1 MNTDRSDRVR
11 ILAVDDD
18 QNVLD
23 LYEEFLSSPTP
34 AYQFDLTLCHQS
46 ETAVEAVQTALKDE
60 EPFAVAFLDTRMDS
74 GPDGMWAAEQIRSLD
89 PNIEIVMVTAHN
101 DVGPE
106 EIVSRVPPA
115 GKLLYIRKP
124 FSPEEIKQ
132 FAVALGA
139 KWQQEIQLL
148 GIQAQLGG
156 RAEDKATD
164 VAKTNKHV
172 AREINERKQAE
183 NETTKRKNRYRA
195 VVEDM
200 PAMICRFLPDGTL
213 TFVNGTYCSYF
224 KKQREELL
232 GENFFQFIPKQDQ
245 QKIKHHFLSLN
256 PDSPMTTYDHQVI
269 SPDGTICWQRWTDRA
284 LFDEHGNAVE
294 YQSIG
299 YDITE
304 HKQAEEALRE
314 SEERYRSILE
324 NIEEGYFEVDLAG
337 NFTFVND
344 SLCRIAGYTLDEL
357 IGMNNRDYTTP
368 ETAKKMYQVFSK
380 TYQTGEPARIVDYD
394 IFKKDGSTKTLEL
407 SASLM
412 ANSMGESVGFRGV
425 VRDVTKRKRAEE
437 ALRESEERYRSLFKN
452 NHTVM
457 LLIDPKTADIV
468 DANPA
473 ACSFYGWG
481 HEELTN
487 KKITDINTLTD
498 EQVFQEIERAKSE
511 ETQHFFFR
519 HRLAKDEIVDVEV
532 FSGPIVLN
540 GKQLLYSI
548 VHDIT
553 ERKQFIE
560 ALRAS
565 EEKYRTVLEAN
576 PDPVVVYDIEGKV
589 VYYNP
594 AFTRVFGWS
603 LGERLGKK
611 MDVFVPEESWPET
624 QKMVRGVL
632 AGKSFSGIETRR
644 YTKEGKIIPVS
655 ISGAVLRDMDGN
667 PVGSV
672 INLRDISEQ
681 KNLEGQLQQAQKME
695 AVGTLAGGIAHDFN
709 NLLQAIQGYTE
720 LLLMRKKEGEPDWRE
735 LQEVVRASKRGAEL
749 TQQLLTFSRKVESK
763 RRPLDLNQEVG
774 ELRELLERTI
784 PKMID
789 VEFKLAD
796 NLKMVNADPAQ
807 LKQVLV
813 NLAVNAKD
821 AMPEGGKLLIETQGV
836 RLDQEF
842 CKRYAEV
849 KPGHYVLF
857 SISDTGHGMG
867 KETLEYIFDPFY
879 TTKEVGKGT
888 GLGLAIVYGIIK
900 NHEGYITCYSRPE
913 VGTTFRIYL
922 PTIEPETL
930 PVDLMIAPEPKA
942 VARGGKETI
951 LLVDDEEFIR
961 ELGADVLGRA
971 GYTVLTASN
980 GENALELYSQER
992 TQIDLVILD
1001 LIMPGMGGSKCLE
1014 ELLNI
1019 DPHARVL
1026 IASGYSPD
1034 GPTKGALDS
1043 GAKGFISKPYD
1054 TTQLL
1059 QLVRKIL
1066 DGK

>member
-1 MNTDRSDRVR
+1 MSRASFLHKNLCSPQRIEGPCNQGTPIMNPDLSDRVR

-23 LYEEFLSSPTP
+23 LYEEFLSSSIST
-34 AYQFDLTLCHQS
+34 YQFDLTLCHQS
-46 ETAVEAVQTALKDE
+46 ETAVEAVRMAIEDE
-60 EPFAVAFLDTRMDS
+60 EPFAAAFLDIRMDS
-74 GPDGMWAAEQIRSLD
+74 GPDGIWAAEQIRTLD

-124 FSPEEIKQ
+124 FTPEEIKQ

-139 KWQQEIQLL
+139 KWQQERQLL
-148 GIQAQLGG
+148 KIQARLEGHVEE
-156 RAEDKATD
+156 RATD
-164 VAKTNKHV
+164 LIKTNKQMT
-172 AREINERKQAE
+172 REIEER
-183 NETTKRKNRYRA
+183 
-195 VVEDM
+195 
-200 PAMICRFLPDGTL
+200 
-213 TFVNGTYCSYF
+213 
-224 KKQREELL
+224 QR
-232 GENFFQFIPKQDQ
+232 
-245 QKIKHHFLSLN
+245 
-256 PDSPMTTYDHQVI
+256 
-269 SPDGTICWQRWTDRA
+269 
-284 LFDEHGNAVE
+284 
-294 YQSIG
+294 
-299 YDITE
+299 
-304 HKQAEEALRE
+304 AEEGLRE
-314 SEERYRSILE
+314 SDEKYRTILE

-337 NFTFVND
+337 NFTYVND
-344 SLCRIAGYTLDEL
+344 SLCRIAAYNRDEL
-357 IGMNNRDYTTP
+357 IGMNNRDYATP

-394 IFKKDGSTKTLEL
+394 IFRKDGSTRTLEL
-407 SASLM
+407 SASLL
-412 ANSMGESVGFRGV
+412 ANSAGEPVGFRGV
-425 VRDVTKRKRAEE
+425 VRDVTKRKQAEE

-457 LLIDPKTADIV
+457 LLIDPETADIV

-481 HEELTN
+481 HGELTS

-498 EQVFQEIERAKSE
+498 EQVYQEIERAKAE
-511 ETQHFFFR
+511 QNQHFFFR
-519 HRLAKDEIVDVEV
+519 HRLARDEIVDVEV

-553 ERKQFIE
+553 ERKQVIE

-576 PDPVVVYDIEGKV
+576 PDPVVVYDIDGKV

-611 MDVFVPEESWPET
+611 MDVFVPEESLPENQT
-624 QKMVRGVL
+624 MISRVL
-632 AGKSFSGIETRR
+632 AGESFSGIETRR
-644 YTKEGKIIPVS
+644 YTKEEKIIPVS

-720 LLLMRKKEGEPDWRE
+720 LLLMRKKEGESDWRE
-735 LQEVVRASKRGAEL
+735 LQEVIRASKRGAEL

-789 VEFKLAD
+789 VEFKLAA
-796 NLKMVNADPAQ
+796 NLKMVNADSAH

-821 AMPEGGKLLIETQGV
+821 AMAEGGKLLIETQSV
-836 RLDQEF
+836 TLDQEF
-842 CKRYAEV
+842 CRRYAEV
-849 KPGHYVLF
+849 KPGDYVLF

-867 KETLEYIFDPFY
+867 KETLEHIFDPFY

-888 GLGLAIVYGIIK
+888 GLGLSIVYGIIK

-922 PTIEPETL
+922 PTIEPEAV
-930 PVDLMIAPEPKA
+930 PVDVLTAPEPEGL
-942 VARGGKETI
+942 ARGGNETI

-961 ELGADVLGRA
+961 ELGVDVLGRA
-971 GYTVLTASN
+971 GYTVLTANN
-980 GENALELYSQER
+980 GENALELYRQER
-992 TQIDLVILD
+992 ARIDLVILD

-1014 ELLNI
+1014 ELLTI
-1019 DPHARVL
+1019 DPHTRVL

-1034 GPTKGALDS
+1034 GPTKGALDA
-1043 GAKGFISKPYD
+1043 GAKGFVSKPYD
-1054 TTQLL
+1054 TRQFL
-1059 QLVRKIL
+1059 QLVREIL
-1066 DGK
+1066 DRN

>member
-1 MNTDRSDRVR
+1 
-11 ILAVDDD
+11 
-18 QNVLD
+18 
-23 LYEEFLSSPTP
+23 
-34 AYQFDLTLCHQS
+34 
-46 ETAVEAVQTALKDE
+46 
-60 EPFAVAFLDTRMDS
+60 
-74 GPDGMWAAEQIRSLD
+74 
-89 PNIEIVMVTAHN
+89 
-101 DVGPE
+101 
-106 EIVSRVPPA
+106 
-115 GKLLYIRKP
+115 
-124 FSPEEIKQ
+124 
-132 FAVALGA
+132 
-139 KWQQEIQLL
+139 
-148 GIQAQLGG
+148 
-156 RAEDKATD
+156 
-164 VAKTNKHV
+164 
-172 AREINERKQAE
+172 
-183 NETTKRKNRYRA
+183 
-195 VVEDM
+195 
-200 PAMICRFLPDGTL
+200 
-213 TFVNGTYCSYF
+213 
-224 KKQREELL
+224 
-232 GENFFQFIPKQDQ
+232 
-245 QKIKHHFLSLN
+245 
-256 PDSPMTTYDHQVI
+256 
-269 SPDGTICWQRWTDRA
+269 
-284 LFDEHGNAVE
+284 
-294 YQSIG
+294 
-299 YDITE
+299 
-304 HKQAEEALRE
+304 
-314 SEERYRSILE
+314 
-324 NIEEGYFEVDLAG
+324 GYFEVDLAG
-337 NFTFVND
+337 NFTYVND
-344 SLCRIAGYTLDEL
+344 SLCRIAGYNRDEL
-357 IGMNNRDYTTP
+357 ISMNNRDYTTP
-368 ETAKKMYQVFSK
+368 ETAKEMYQVFSK
-380 TYQTGEPARIVDYD
+380 TYQTGEPAKIVDYD
-394 IFKKDGSTKTLEL
+394 IFRKDGSTRTLEL
-407 SASLM
+407 SASLL
-412 ANSMGESVGFRGV
+412 ANSTGEPVGFRGV

-457 LLIDPKTADIV
+457 LLIDPETADIV

-481 HEELTN
+481 HEELTS

-498 EQVFQEIERAKSE
+498 EQVYQEIEQAKSE
-511 ETQHFFFR
+511 QNQHFLFR
-519 HRLAKDEIVDVEV
+519 HRLARDEIVDVEV

-553 ERKQFIE
+553 ERKQVIE

-576 PDPVVVYDIEGKV
+576 PDPVVVYDIDGKV

-611 MDVFVPEESWPET
+611 MDVFVPEESLPET
-624 QKMVRGVL
+624 QTMINRVL
-632 AGKSFSGIETRR
+632 AGESFSGIETRR
-644 YTKEGKIIPVS
+644 YTKEGKLIPVS

-720 LLLMRKKEGEPDWRE
+720 LLLMRKKEGESDWRE
-735 LQEVVRASKRGAEL
+735 LQEVIRASKRGAEL

-796 NLKMVNADPAQ
+796 NLKMVNADSAH

-821 AMPEGGKLLIETQGV
+821 AMAEGGKLLIETQSV
-836 RLDQEF
+836 TLDQEF
-842 CKRYAEV
+842 CRRYAEV
-849 KPGHYVLF
+849 KPGDYVLF

-867 KETLEYIFDPFY
+867 KETLEHIFDPFY

-922 PTIEPETL
+922 PTIEPEAV
-930 PVDLMIAPEPKA
+930 PVDVLIVPEPEGLA
-942 VARGGKETI
+942 TGGNETI

-961 ELGADVLGRA
+961 ELGVDVLGRA
-971 GYTVLTASN
+971 GYTVLTANN
-980 GENALELYSQER
+980 GENALELYRQER
-992 TQIDLVILD
+992 ARIDLVILD

-1014 ELLNI
+1014 ELLTI
-1019 DPHARVL
+1019 DPHTRVL

-1034 GPTKGALDS
+1034 GPTKGALDR
-1043 GAKGFISKPYD
+1043 GAKGFVSKPYD
-1054 TTQLL
+1054 TNQLL
-1059 QLVRKIL
+1059 QLIREIL
-1066 DGK
+1066 DRN

>member
-1 MNTDRSDRVR
+1 MTRE
-11 ILAVDDD
+11 I
-18 QNVLD
+18 
-23 LYEEFLSSPTP
+23 EER
-34 AYQFDLTLCHQS
+34 Q
-46 ETAVEAVQTALKDE
+46 
-60 EPFAVAFLDTRMDS
+60 
-74 GPDGMWAAEQIRSLD
+74 
-89 PNIEIVMVTAHN
+89 
-101 DVGPE
+101 
-106 EIVSRVPPA
+106 
-115 GKLLYIRKP
+115 
-124 FSPEEIKQ
+124 
-132 FAVALGA
+132 
-139 KWQQEIQLL
+139 
-148 GIQAQLGG
+148 
-156 RAEDKATD
+156 RAE
-164 VAKTNKHV
+164 
-172 AREINERKQAE
+172 
-183 NETTKRKNRYRA
+183 
-195 VVEDM
+195 
-200 PAMICRFLPDGTL
+200 
-213 TFVNGTYCSYF
+213 
-224 KKQREELL
+224 EE
-232 GENFFQFIPKQDQ
+232 
-245 QKIKHHFLSLN
+245 
-256 PDSPMTTYDHQVI
+256 
-269 SPDGTICWQRWTDRA
+269 
-284 LFDEHGNAVE
+284 
-294 YQSIG
+294 
-299 YDITE
+299 
-304 HKQAEEALRE
+304 LRE
-314 SEERYRSILE
+314 SDEKYRTILE

-337 NFTFVND
+337 NITYVND
-344 SLCRIAGYTLDEL
+344 SLCRISGYNREEL
-357 IGMNNRDYTTP
+357 INMNNRDYTTP
-368 ETAKKMYQVFSK
+368 ETAKEMYQVFSK
-380 TYQTGEPARIVDYD
+380 TYQTGEPAKIVNYD
-394 IFKKDGSTKTLEL
+394 IFRKDGSTRTLEL
-407 SASLM
+407 SASLL
-412 ANSMGESVGFRGV
+412 ANSTGEPVGFRGV

-457 LLIDPKTADIV
+457 LLIDPETADIV

-481 HEELTN
+481 HEELTS

-498 EQVFQEIERAKSE
+498 EQVYQEIEQAKSE
-511 ETQHFFFR
+511 QNQHFLFR
-519 HRLAKDEIVDVEV
+519 HRLARDEIVDVEV

-553 ERKQFIE
+553 ERKQVIE

-576 PDPVVVYDIEGKV
+576 PDPVVVYDIDGKV

-611 MDVFVPEESWPET
+611 MDVFVPEESLPET
-624 QKMVRGVL
+624 QTMINRVL
-632 AGKSFSGIETRR
+632 AGESFSGIETRR
-644 YTKEGKIIPVS
+644 YTKEGKLIPVS

-720 LLLMRKKEGEPDWRE
+720 LLLMRKKEGESDWRE
-735 LQEVVRASKRGAEL
+735 LQEVIRASKRGAEL

-796 NLKMVNADPAQ
+796 NLKMVNADSAH

-821 AMPEGGKLLIETQGV
+821 AMAEGGKLLIETQSV
-836 RLDQEF
+836 TLDQEF
-842 CKRYAEV
+842 CRRYAEV
-849 KPGHYVLF
+849 KPGDYVLF

-867 KETLEYIFDPFY
+867 KETLEHIFDPFY

-922 PTIEPETL
+922 PTIEPEAV
-930 PVDLMIAPEPKA
+930 PVDVLIVPEPEGLA
-942 VARGGKETI
+942 TGGNETI

-961 ELGADVLGRA
+961 ELGVDVLGRA
-971 GYTVLTASN
+971 GYTVLTANN
-980 GENALELYSQER
+980 GENALELYRQER
-992 TQIDLVILD
+992 ARIDLVILD

-1014 ELLNI
+1014 ELLTI
-1019 DPHARVL
+1019 DPHTRVL

-1034 GPTKGALDS
+1034 GPTKGALDR
-1043 GAKGFISKPYD
+1043 GAKGFVSKPYD
-1054 TTQLL
+1054 TNQLL
-1059 QLVRKIL
+1059 QLIREIL
-1066 DGK
+1066 DRN

>member
-1 MNTDRSDRVR
+1 MNPHQPNRIR

-23 LYEEFLSSPTP
+23 LYEEFLSSPTST
-34 AYQFDLTLCHQS
+34 YQFDVALCHQS
-46 ETAVEAVQTALKDE
+46 ETAVEAVRVAIEDE
-60 EPFAVAFLDTRMDS
+60 NPFAVAFLDIRLGT
-74 GPDGMWAAEQIRSLD
+74 GPDGVWAAEQIRILD
-89 PNIEIVMVTAHN
+89 PNIEIVMVTAH
-101 DVGPE
+101 DDLGPE

-124 FSPEEIKQ
+124 FSSEEIKQ
-132 FAVALGA
+132 FAVALSA
-139 KWQQEIQLL
+139 KWQQEVQLHKIHAEL
-148 GIQAQLGG
+148 ENHVEERTIDLTKTNEQLKREIEERR
-156 RAEDKATD
+156 RAEE
-164 VAKTNKHV
+164 
-172 AREINERKQAE
+172 EI
-183 NETTKRKNRYRA
+183 RKNEKRYRA

-213 TFVNGTYCSYF
+213 TFVNGAYCSYF
-224 KKQREELL
+224 KKRSEELL
-232 GENFFQFIPKQDQ
+232 GENFFRFIPEQDQ
-245 QKIKHHFLSLN
+245 EKVTHHFISLTS
-256 PDSPMTTYDHQVI
+256 DSPMVTYDHRVI
-269 SPDGTICWQRWTDRA
+269 APDGTIHWQRWTDRA
-284 LFDEHGNAVE
+284 LFDEQSKLVE

-299 YDITE
+299 NDITE
-304 HKQAEEALRE
+304 NRQAEEALRE
-314 SEERYRSILE
+314 SEEKYRTILE

-337 NFTFVND
+337 NFTLVND
-344 SLCRIAGYTLDEL
+344 SLCRITGYDRNEL
-357 IGMNNRDYTTP
+357 IGMNNREYTTP
-368 ETAKKMYQVFSK
+368 KTAKEMYQVFSK
-380 TYQTGEPARIVDYD
+380 TYKTGEPARILDYD
-394 IFKKDGSTKTLEL
+394 IFRKDGSTRTLEL

-412 ANSMGESVGFRGV
+412 ADSADKPVGFRGV
-425 VRDVTKRKRAEE
+425 VRDVTERKRGEE

-457 LLIDPKTADIV
+457 LLIDPESADIV

-481 HEELTN
+481 HKELTS

-498 EQVFQEIERAKSE
+498 EQVFQEIERTKSE
-511 ETQHFFFR
+511 QNQHFFFR

-553 ERKQFIE
+553 ERKEAIE

-611 MDVFVPEESWPET
+611 MDVFVPKEGWPET
-624 QKMVRGVL
+624 QTMINRVL
-632 AGKSFSGIETRR
+632 AGESFSGIETRR
-644 YTKEGKIIPVS
+644 YTKAGKIIPVN

-735 LQEVVRASKRGAEL
+735 LQEVIRASKRGAEL

-763 RRPLDLNQEVG
+763 RRPLDFNQEVG
-774 ELRELLERTI
+774 ELQELLERTI

-796 NLKMVNADPAQ
+796 NLKMVNADSVQ
-807 LKQVLV
+807 LKQVLM

-821 AMPEGGKLLIETQGV
+821 AMAEGGKLLIETQGV
-836 RLDQEF
+836 TLDQEF
-842 CKRYAEV
+842 CRRYAEV
-849 KPGHYVLF
+849 KVGDYVLL
-857 SISDTGHGMG
+857 SISDTGHGMDKG
-867 KETLEYIFDPFY
+867 TLEHIFDPFY

-900 NHEGYITCYSRPE
+900 SHEGYITCYSRPE
-913 VGTTFRIYL
+913 EGTTFRIYL
-922 PTIEPETL
+922 PTIEPETV
-930 PVDLMIAPEPKA
+930 PVDVLIAPEPEGL
-942 VARGGKETI
+942 ARGGNETI

-961 ELGADVLGRA
+961 ELGVDVLGRV

-980 GENALELYSQER
+980 GENALELYRQER
-992 TQIDLVILD
+992 ARIDLVILD
-1001 LIMPGMGGSKCLE
+1001 LIMPGMGGNKCLE
-1014 ELLNI
+1014 ELLKI
-1019 DPHARVL
+1019 DPHTRVL

-1034 GPTKGALDS
+1034 APTKGALDTD
-1043 GAKGFISKPYD
+1043 AKGFVSKPYD
-1054 TTQLL
+1054 TRQLL
-1059 QLVRKIL
+1059 QLVREIL
-1066 DGK
+1066 DRN

>member
-1 MNTDRSDRVR
+1 MNTNWSDRVR

-23 LYEEFLSSPTP
+23 LYEEFFSIPISTSST
-34 AYQFDLTLCHQS
+34 YQFDLTLCHQS
-46 ETAVEAVQTALKDE
+46 ETAVEAVQTAIEEE
-60 EPFAVAFLDTRMDS
+60 EPFAVAFLDIRMDS
-74 GPDGMWAAEQIRSLD
+74 GPDGVWAAEQIRTLD
-89 PNIEIVMVTAHN
+89 PNIEIVMVTAH
-101 DVGPE
+101 DDITPE
-106 EIVSRVPPA
+106 EIVSRVPPP
-115 GKLLYIRKP
+115 GKLLYIKKP
-124 FSPEEIKQ
+124 FTPEEIKQ
-132 FAVALGA
+132 FAVALSA

-148 GIQAQLGG
+148 EIQSRLEGHVERKTTDLTKTNEQMSREIEERR
-156 RAEDKATD
+156 RAE
-164 VAKTNKHV
+164 
-172 AREINERKQAE
+172 
-183 NETTKRKNRYRA
+183 
-195 VVEDM
+195 
-200 PAMICRFLPDGTL
+200 
-213 TFVNGTYCSYF
+213 
-224 KKQREELL
+224 EEL
-232 GENFFQFIPKQDQ
+232 Q
-245 QKIKHHFLSLN
+245 
-256 PDSPMTTYDHQVI
+256 
-269 SPDGTICWQRWTDRA
+269 
-284 LFDEHGNAVE
+284 
-294 YQSIG
+294 
-299 YDITE
+299 
-304 HKQAEEALRE
+304 E

-324 NIEEGYFEVDLAG
+324 NIEEGYFEVNLDG
-337 NFTFVND
+337 DFTFVND
-344 SLCRIAGYTLDEL
+344 SLCKIAGYNRDEL

-368 ETAKKMYQVFSK
+368 ETAKEMYQVFSK
-380 TYQTGEPARIVDYD
+380 TYETGEPAKIAAYD
-394 IFKKDGSTKTLEL
+394 IFRKDGSARTLEL

-412 ANSMGESVGFRGV
+412 ANSTNEPVGFRGV
-425 VRDVTKRKRAEE
+425 VRDITERKRAEE

-457 LLIDPKTADIV
+457 LLIDPETADIV

-473 ACSFYGWG
+473 ACSFYGWS
-481 HEELTN
+481 HEELIN

-498 EQVFQEIERAKSE
+498 EQVFQEIERAESE
-511 ETQHFFFR
+511 ENQHFFFR
-519 HRLAKDEIVDVEV
+519 HRLARDEIVDVEV

-540 GKQLLYSI
+540 GKKLLYSI

-553 ERKQFIE
+553 ERKQAIE

-576 PDPVVVYDIEGKV
+576 PDPVVVYDIKGKV

-611 MDVFVPEESWPET
+611 MDVFVPEESLPET
-624 QKMVRGVL
+624 QTMINRVL
-632 AGKSFSGIETRR
+632 AGESFSGIETHR
-644 YTKEGKIIPVS
+644 YTKQGKLIPVS

-672 INLRDISEQ
+672 INLRDISQQ

-720 LLLMRKKEGEPDWRE
+720 LLLLRKKEGDSDWRE
-735 LQEVVRASKRGAEL
+735 LQEVIRASKRGAEL

-774 ELRELLERTI
+774 EVRELLERTI

-789 VEFKLAD
+789 VEFQLAD

-807 LKQVLV
+807 LKQVLM

-821 AMPEGGKLLIETQGV
+821 AMPEGGKLLIETQSV
-836 RLDQEF
+836 TLDQEF
-842 CKRYAEV
+842 CRRYAEV
-849 KPGHYVLF
+849 KPGNYVLF

-867 KETLEYIFDPFY
+867 KETLEHIFDPFY

-900 NHEGYITCYSRPE
+900 NHEGYITCYSRLE
-913 VGTTFRIYL
+913 IGTTFRIYL
-922 PTIEPETL
+922 PTIEPETV
-930 PVDLMIAPEPKA
+930 PVNVFMASEPEGD
-942 VARGGKETI
+942 VRGGNETI

-961 ELGADVLGRA
+961 ELGVDVLGRA

-980 GENALELYSQER
+980 GESALELYRQER
-992 TQIDLVILD
+992 ARIDLVILD
-1001 LIMPGMGGSKCLE
+1001 LIMPGMGGTKCLE
-1014 ELLNI
+1014 ELLKV
-1019 DPHARVL
+1019 DPDTRVL

-1034 GPTKGALDS
+1034 GPTKGALDT
-1043 GAKGFISKPYD
+1043 GAKGFVSKPYD
-1054 TTQLL
+1054 TSQLL

-1066 DGK
+1066 DSK

>member
-1 MNTDRSDRVR
+1 MSRE
-11 ILAVDDD
+11 I
-18 QNVLD
+18 
-23 LYEEFLSSPTP
+23 EE
-34 AYQFDLTLCHQS
+34 
-46 ETAVEAVQTALKDE
+46 
-60 EPFAVAFLDTRMDS
+60 R
-74 GPDGMWAAEQIRSLD
+74 R
-89 PNIEIVMVTAHN
+89 
-101 DVGPE
+101 
-106 EIVSRVPPA
+106 
-115 GKLLYIRKP
+115 
-124 FSPEEIKQ
+124 
-132 FAVALGA
+132 
-139 KWQQEIQLL
+139 
-148 GIQAQLGG
+148 
-156 RAEDKATD
+156 RAE
-164 VAKTNKHV
+164 
-172 AREINERKQAE
+172 
-183 NETTKRKNRYRA
+183 
-195 VVEDM
+195 
-200 PAMICRFLPDGTL
+200 
-213 TFVNGTYCSYF
+213 
-224 KKQREELL
+224 EEL
-232 GENFFQFIPKQDQ
+232 
-245 QKIKHHFLSLN
+245 H
-256 PDSPMTTYDHQVI
+256 
-269 SPDGTICWQRWTDRA
+269 
-284 LFDEHGNAVE
+284 
-294 YQSIG
+294 
-299 YDITE
+299 
-304 HKQAEEALRE
+304 E
-314 SEERYRSILE
+314 SEEKYKTILE

-337 NFTFVND
+337 DFTFVND
-344 SLCRIAGYTLDEL
+344 SLCRIAGYNRDEL

-368 ETAKKMYQVFSK
+368 ETAKEMYQVFSK
-380 TYQTGEPARIVDYD
+380 TYQTGEPARIADYE
-394 IFKKDGSTKTLEL
+394 IFRKDGSTRTLEL

-412 ANSMGESVGFRGV
+412 GNSTGEPVGFRGV
-425 VRDVTKRKRAEE
+425 VRDITERKLAEE

-457 LLIDPKTADIV
+457 LLIDPETADIV

-511 ETQHFFFR
+511 ENQHFFFR
-519 HRLAKDEIVDVEV
+519 HRLARDEIVDVEV

-553 ERKQFIE
+553 ERKQAIE

-611 MDVFVPEESWPET
+611 MDVFVPEESLPET
-624 QKMVRGVL
+624 QTMINRVL
-632 AGKSFSGIETRR
+632 AGESFSGIETRR
-644 YTKEGKIIPVS
+644 YTKEGKLIPVS
-655 ISGAVLRDMDGN
+655 ISGAVLRDMDGH

-720 LLLMRKKEGEPDWRE
+720 LLLMRKKEGDSDWRE
-735 LQEVVRASKRGAEL
+735 LQEVIRASKRGAEL

-763 RRPLDLNQEVG
+763 RKPLDLNQEVG
-774 ELRELLERTI
+774 EVRELLERTI

-789 VEFKLAD
+789 VEFKLSD
-796 NLKMVNADPAQ
+796 NLNMVNADPAQ
-807 LKQVLV
+807 LKQVLM

-821 AMPEGGKLLIETQGV
+821 AMPEGGKLLIETQSV
-836 RLDQEF
+836 TLDQEF
-842 CKRYAEV
+842 CRRYAEV
-849 KPGHYVLF
+849 KPGDYVLF

-867 KETLEYIFDPFY
+867 KETLEHIFDPFY

-888 GLGLAIVYGIIK
+888 GLGLAIVYGIVK

-922 PTIEPETL
+922 PTIEPETV
-930 PVDLMIAPEPKA
+930 PVDVSTAPEPEGL
-942 VARGGKETI
+942 VRGGNETI

-961 ELGADVLGRA
+961 ELGVDVLGGA
-971 GYTVLTASN
+971 GYTVLTAGN
-980 GENALELYSQER
+980 GENALELYRQER
-992 TQIDLVILD
+992 ARIDLVILD

-1014 ELLNI
+1014 ELLKV
-1019 DPHARVL
+1019 DPETRVL

-1034 GPTKGALDS
+1034 GPTKEALDT
-1043 GAKGFISKPYD
+1043 GAKGFVSKPYD
-1054 TTQLL
+1054 TRQLL

-1066 DGK
+1066 DDK